1 MAMNNDL
8 CLECDDLV
16 LICKNCLVDTL
27 EELALTLV
35 SRSLLCQVVDTKD
48 HIL

>member
-1 MAMNNDL
+1 MTMDNDL

-27 EELALTLV
+27 EELSLTLV
-35 SRSLLCQVVDTKD
+35 SRSLLSQVVDTKD